1 MAPCDGEISSIFD
14 TGHAVGITTEAG
26 AELLI
31 HIGIDTVKME
41 GKGFTKKVSDG
52 DKVKKGDVLIEADL
66 NEIKSAGHPATT
78 MMILT
83 NTDEFTNV
91 AKAEPGNITTSDV
104 VLKLEK

>member
-1 MAPCDGEISSIFD
+1 
-14 TGHAVGITTEAG
+14 
-26 AELLI
+26 
-31 HIGIDTVKME
+31 
-41 GKGFTKKVSDG
+41 
-52 DKVKKGDVLIEADL
+52 
-66 NEIKSAGHPATT
+66 